1 MQRRNRKPTNLRS
14 GPASVLVDV
23 PLTAQGSKERALRS
37 KAFKSWSVSTT
48 LFQSTLFTYFCDKM
62 EAEDV
67 PTDGNG
73 SVNPSSPKILERKSH
88 IEAGTKMQVNT
99 SEPNGSG
106 KTSHGLN
113 ALDSNFSGENRG
125 NPSEKVEE
133 DEDYVEYIPVKKRR
147 MMEAQKIMQRKGK
160 GSLSEDAERAKE
172 AESKPSL
179 LVKASQLK
187 KDLPEIS
194 PMEQLVQQEKDMI
207 ERLSD
212 RKTLMSVRELA
223 KGIQYHEPMVTGWK
237 PPTAVRYMSENEC
250 EAIRKQWH
258 ILVEGG
264 GVYADNSRRRT
275 LRIGNLPVP
284 RAR

>member
-1 MQRRNRKPTNLRS
+1 
-14 GPASVLVDV
+14 
-23 PLTAQGSKERALRS
+23 
-37 KAFKSWSVSTT
+37 
-48 LFQSTLFTYFCDKM
+48 M

-67 PTDGNG
+67 RTDRNG
-73 SVNPSSPKILERKSH
+73 GVSPSNPKISERKSH
-88 IEAGTKMQVNT
+88 FEAGTKMQANN

-106 KTSHGLN
+106 KKSHGLN
-113 ALDSNFSGENRG
+113 GSVSKFKGENRE
-125 NPSEKVEE
+125 NHSENAEE

-147 MMEAQKIMQRKGK
+147 MMEAQKILQRKGK
-160 GSLSEDAERAKE
+160 GSLSEDAEHAKE

-212 RKTLMSVRELA
+212 RKTLMSVRDLA

-237 PPTAVRYMSENEC
+237 PPTTVRHMNEKEC

-275 LRIGNLPVP
+275 LRIGDLPVS
-284 RAR
+284 RACEADV